1 MKSNKGFTLIELLA
15 VIVILAI
22 IALIATPIILN
33 VIDTAKKGSAESS
46 ALGYIDGVEN
56 QVMVAQV
63 TSDTTDDIAY
73 PKSYTTVASSADKA
87 EGKIFVDVKGT
98 QPDAGSIVNSDEKG
112 LVESACIKV
121 TFGGKTYNVDYDGK
135 KAQVKDACT
144 VTAKTYGA

>member
-73 PKSYTTVASSADKA
+73 PKSYETATTTTS
-87 EGKIFVDVKGT
+87 GKLYIEVKGT
-98 QPDAGSIVNSDEKG
+98 QPNAGSIININEKG

-121 TFGGKTYNVDYDGK
+121 TLGGKTYNVDYDGT

-144 VTAKTYGA
+144 VTAKTYGE

>member
-56 QVMVAQV
+56 QIMVAQV

-73 PKSYTTVASSADKA
+73 PGTYETATAATS
-87 EGKIFVDVKGT
+87 GKLFVEVKGT
-98 QPDAGSIVNSDEKG
+98 QPKAGSKVKVDDKG
-112 LVESACIKV
+112 LVESACLTITLGNKDYV
-121 TFGGKTYNVDYDGK
+121 VNYNGT
-135 KAQVKDACT
+135 KAAVVADTAACDIN
-144 VTAKTYGA
+144 A

>member
-63 TSDTTDDIAY
+63 TSDTTDDITY
-73 PKSYTTVASSADKA
+73 PGDFTTVATSAEKDTNKLYV
-87 EGKIFVDVKGT
+87 EVKGT
-98 QPDAGSIVNSDEKG
+98 QPKAGSTVKIDGKG
-112 LVESACIKV
+112 LVSEACLAIEL
-121 TFGGKTYNVDYDGK
+121 GNKTYNVKYDGK
-135 KAQVKDACT
+135 KAAVQTDACI
-144 VTAKTYGA
+144 AG

>member
-73 PKSYTTVASSADKA
+73 PGDYKTVAAAKETYD
-87 EGKIFVDVKGT
+87 EGEIFVEVKGS
-98 QPDAGSIVNSDEKG
+98 QPKAGSTVKINEKG
-112 LVESACIKV
+112 LVSEACLAIEL
-121 TFGGKTYNVDYDGK
+121 GGKTYNVGYTAADGAK
-135 KAQVKDACT
+135 VQPDACI
-144 VTAKTYGA
+144 AG